1 MLLFEKRRYLTV
13 LTMPS
18 EPKNPSDLRR
28 RILDEARHLLL
39 DVGYHDLSMRKI
51 ASAAGVSATS
61 IYIYFA
67 GKDQLLH
74 ALIEEG
80 FEALIGELESVMAGP
95 GNETERLSSFM
106 QAYFKFSFNQP
117 EYYELMFSIRPDQM
131 ERYPAEKFRRARY
144 GIELTA
150 QLLRQGV
157 QTGRFTIED
166 CTRTAWFVWSSLHG
180 AVSLVK
186 ARRLDVRIPVT
197 EFLRTAVKS
206 ILMMIGCSAE
216 PGAVHFDSDRLEE
229 KGQPEPVA

>member
-1 MLLFEKRRYLTV
+1 
-13 LTMPS
+13 MPS
-18 EPKNPSDLRR
+18 ETKNTSDLRR

-39 DVGYHDLSMRKI
+39 DVGFHDLSMRKI
-51 ASAAGVSATS
+51 ASATGVSATS

-80 FEALIGELESVMAGP
+80 FEALIGELESVMAGSLS
-95 GNETERLSSFM
+95 ETERLSLFM
-106 QAYFKFSFNQP
+106 QAYFRFSFRQP

-157 QTGRFTIED
+157 QAGRFTIED

-186 ARRLDVRIPVT
+186 ARRLDVRIPVSD
-197 EFLRTAVKS
+197 FLYTAMQS
-206 ILMMIGCSAE
+206 ILMMIGCRE
-216 PGAVHFDSDRLEE
+216 AVLPVSFEHEFSERS
-229 KGQPEPVA
+229 GQSVSVP